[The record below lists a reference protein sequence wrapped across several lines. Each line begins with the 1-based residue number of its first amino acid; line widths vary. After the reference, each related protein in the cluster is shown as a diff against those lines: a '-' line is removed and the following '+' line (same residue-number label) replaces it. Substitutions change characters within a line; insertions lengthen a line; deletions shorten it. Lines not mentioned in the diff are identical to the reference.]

1 MKSLTRLIIKGNRLR
16 CATKRVNDSPK
27 AKTATTCKYS
37 NSMWNTKWC
46 TTQFLNEL
54 DSRSN
59 VKETR
64 LFHEKTSIV
73 ICSFLLFSHYSS
85 SLPISFEIEIIS
97 SVWNFTSFLLSEFAA
112 INHSIALTK
121 WVCAMW
127 SSSEQLQQWNN
138 SITPPPLHLRQ
149 HNSSSPVRIFSPVS
163 PANVSSCVVSPITLP
178 PIINENPS
186 GLVDTTIVILQRI
199 WQTVLITTARVV
211 SRSIIANIRQTRLV
225 HPVLDRV
232 RGNLI
237 PRIAPSIQPARRD
250 GEVIAV
256 DTVVAAADGWVG
268 ELGASQYLHG
278 TLAGAVGD
286 FERCANGVAVFIEL
300 HAVVSVCCVG
310 WDEIRGLRDCD
321 DCSKRADEWD
331 FELHFFELSWL
342 RVEIGIVKR

>member
-1 MKSLTRLIIKGNRLR
+1 MAHRLWSGISDSTAKIAKLNQESKQGAICNKTPFHLFTFLLWSWMKSLTRLIIKGNRLR

-27 AKTATTCKYS
+27 AKTAATCKYS

-46 TTQFLNEL
+46 TKQFLNEL

-138 SITPPPLHLRQ
+138 SNR
-149 HNSSSPVRIFSPVS
+149 SSR
-163 PANVSSCVVSPITLP
+163 T
-178 PIINENPS
+178 E
-186 GLVDTTIVILQRI
+186 
-199 WQTVLITTARVV
+199 
-211 SRSIIANIRQTRLV
+211 IAST
-225 HPVLDRV
+225 
-232 RGNLI
+232 
-237 PRIAPSIQPARRD
+237 
-250 GEVIAV
+250 
-256 DTVVAAADGWVG
+256 
-268 ELGASQYLHG
+268 
-278 TLAGAVGD
+278 
-286 FERCANGVAVFIEL
+286 
-300 HAVVSVCCVG
+300 
-310 WDEIRGLRDCD
+310 
-321 DCSKRADEWD
+321 
-331 FELHFFELSWL
+331 
-342 RVEIGIVKR
+342 